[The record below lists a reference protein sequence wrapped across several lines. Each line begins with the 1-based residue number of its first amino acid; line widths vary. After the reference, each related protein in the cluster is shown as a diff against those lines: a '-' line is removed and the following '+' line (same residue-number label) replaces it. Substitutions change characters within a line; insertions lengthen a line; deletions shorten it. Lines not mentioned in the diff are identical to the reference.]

1 MILASEVKI
10 FVEKFSNQT
19 IDDLN
24 ADLMD
29 MGVIDSLGAIEM
41 LLELENQF
49 KVKFS
54 FAEYADPNFFNI
66 NSITGAINK

>member
-54 FAEYADPNFFNI
+54 FAEYTKPNFFNI
-66 NSITGAINK
+66 NSIAGAINK

>member
-10 FVEKFSNQT
+10 FVEKFANQA

-41 LLELENQF
+41 LLELENRF

-54 FAEYADPNFFNI
+54 FAEYTEPNFFNI